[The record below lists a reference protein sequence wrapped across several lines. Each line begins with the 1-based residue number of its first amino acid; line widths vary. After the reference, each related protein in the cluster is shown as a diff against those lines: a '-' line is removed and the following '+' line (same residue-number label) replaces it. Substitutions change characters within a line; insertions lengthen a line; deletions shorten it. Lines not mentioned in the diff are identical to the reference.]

1 MKKIAVFGLGLF
13 LGIAQTAH
21 AMDYDFDFDSYH
33 FQEATSIQEQIRPG
47 LSSLLPQNTLDSI
60 GVVLMA
66 LNGYSTA
73 GATGVVRGACGQL
86 LYNAGE
92 KGYFGRYVSTPE
104 NDLSPHVINTA
115 ARYGGTLLQQGRQ
128 GLSELALTD
137 ATVHL
142 VRRITGISSFAAQ
155 EGKQDGKVLS
165 FARGTAS
172 LVDQVMPFMVQTLVV
187 SPLMHGFSASDPVH

>member
-1 MKKIAVFGLGLF
+1 MKKIVVLSLGMLLGL
-13 LGIAQTAH
+13 AQTAQ
-21 AMDYDFDFDSYH
+21 AMDYDFDFDGYNS
-33 FQEATSIQEQIRPG
+33 QEVTSVQEQIRPG
-47 LSSLLPQNTLDSI
+47 LSSLLPQNTLDSV

-73 GATGVVRGACGQL
+73 GATGIVRGAGGQI

-92 KGYFGRYVSTPE
+92 KGYFGRYVCTPE
-104 NDLSPHVINTA
+104 NGLSPQVINAA
-115 ARYGGTLLQQGRQ
+115 ARYGGSLLQQGRQ

-142 VRRITGISSFAAQ
+142 VRRITGISFFAAQ

-165 FARGTAS
+165 FVRGTAS

-187 SPLMHGFSASDPVH
+187 SPLMQGFSASDPAR